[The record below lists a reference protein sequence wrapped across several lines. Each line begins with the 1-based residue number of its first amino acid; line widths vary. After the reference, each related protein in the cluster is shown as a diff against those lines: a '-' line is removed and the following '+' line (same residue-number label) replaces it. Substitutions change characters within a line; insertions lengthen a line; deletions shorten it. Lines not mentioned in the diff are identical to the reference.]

1 MAIVNASIITIG
13 DELLIG
19 QTIDTNSAWIAQK
32 LNALGIHVIRRTAV
46 GDEAREIT
54 EAIDR
59 ELAHVPLVLVTGGL
73 GPTSD
78 DITKP
83 LLCEY
88 FGGKMIRNEQVLA
101 HVKSL
106 FGKRKRPFLEINMKQ
121 AEVPDNCKVLHNR
134 MGTAPGML
142 FEKDGHY
149 LVAMPGVP
157 FEMMTIMEDEV
168 IPFIRQKFIS
178 DAYVHRTIL
187 TSGEGES
194 FIAEKIKDIE
204 DTLPAHIKIA
214 YLPGMGCVKL
224 RLSGSSEYEQGLI
237 TELELW
243 QERITDRLGNI
254 VISLEDLPLEFIL
267 GKSLMVQNAT
277 ISFAESCTGGN
288 VGHLITQVTGSGS
301 YFMGS
306 AVCYQN
312 EIKESVLGVKKKTID
327 AHTAVSRETAEEM
340 VKGALRLYGSDY
352 ALSVTGKLSEG
363 GVDKDIPV
371 GTVWIAAANKERV
384 VSKEFHFH
392 YDRLRNKE
400 MAVQMA
406 LLMAWK
412 FINGKI

>member
-1 MAIVNASIITIG
+1 MAIVQASIITIG

-19 QTIDTNSAWIAQK
+19 QTIDTNSAWIAQR
-32 LNALGIHVIRRTAV
+32 LNKLGIHVVRRIAV
-46 GDEAREIT
+46 GDVAEDMKAAINEEMARTPI
-54 EAIDR
+54 
-59 ELAHVPLVLVTGGL
+59 VLVTGGL

-88 FGGKMIRNEQVLA
+88 FNGKMVVNEQVLE
-101 HVKSL
+101 HVKGL
-106 FGKRKRPFLEINMKQ
+106 FEKRNRPFLEINMKQ
-121 AEVPDNCKVLHNR
+121 AEVPDVCTVLHNR

-142 FEKDGHY
+142 FEKNGKY
-149 LVAMPGVP
+149 LIAMPGVP

-168 IPFIRQKFIS
+168 IPFIRNNFTS
-178 DAYVHRTIL
+178 DAFVHRTIL

-204 DTLPAHIKIA
+204 QALPQYIKLA
-214 YLPGMGCVKL
+214 YLPGMGIVKL
-224 RLSGSSEYEQGLI
+224 RLSGSCADEQGLI
-237 TELELW
+237 KEMEIW
-243 QERITDRLGNI
+243 QQRLKDRLENI
-254 VISLEDLPLEFIL
+254 VVALEDTPLEYVL
-267 GKSLMVQNAT
+267 GKSLLEKNKTV
-277 ISFAESCTGGN
+277 SFAESCTGGN
-288 VGHLITQVTGSGS
+288 IGHYITQVTGSGN

-312 EIKESVLGVKKKTID
+312 EVKESLLGVKKETID
-327 AHTAVSRETAEEM
+327 TYTAVSRQTAEEM
-340 VKGALRLYGSDY
+340 AKGGLKLYSSDCC
-352 ALSVTGKLSEG
+352 LSVTGKLSEG

-371 GTVWIAAANKERV
+371 GTVWMAVADKDRV
-384 VSKEFHFH
+384 VSKEFRFH

-406 LLMAWK
+406 LLMVWK